1 MHSLLG
7 GFCNCSQVKSRLS
20 RFCFSSLQKG
30 NLSGGLL
37 GLIDRSLLEGL
48 DQVGDLIITLGSKGS
63 LAGSGLLVGLS
74 ELAERGKGVGAELVQ
89 DTGDELGQ
97 LLLLTAAVDGVGVGG
112 SRNVNYFMFLF
123 LCRNKRWLV
132 QLDYRTRYCSHL

>member
-7 GFCNCSQVKSRLS
+7 LYLLFTSQVVFPSVS
-20 RFCFSSLQKG
+20 VFSLFFKER

-48 DQVGDLIITLGSKGS
+48 DQVGDLIITLGSKSS

-74 ELAERGKGVGAELVQ
+74 ELAERGKGVRAELVQ
-89 DTGDELGQ
+89 DTGDELSQ
-97 LLLLTAAVDGVGVGG
+97 LLLLTTAVDGVGVGG
-112 SRNVNYFMFLF
+112 SRDVN
-123 LCRNKRWLV
+123 
-132 QLDYRTRYCSHL
+132 